1 MRGFD
6 GREKQVGDI
15 ASKGGEPF
23 PDQDERETRLIGAE
37 TDPKAKVG
45 NLRE

>member
-1 MRGFD
+1 MA
-6 GREKQVGDI
+6 EKQVGDI

-37 TDPKAKVG
+37 TDQGQSGELAGIKG
-45 NLRE
+45 